1 MAANTGFI
9 QGQDY
14 VLSIMVSTTWTP
26 VAHSTS
32 HTLEQTLETRDRS
45 SKDTGS
51 WKGKVAGLLG
61 WRATSESL
69 ALYDGYSFNDL
80 KTKMDARTKVQV
92 KMSGRAASGG
102 GDDLYTAQAVGDDY
116 YEGYG
121 YITSL
126 SLNAGNA
133 ADATC
138 SCTIEGDGELES
150 KVVAAP
156 GP

>member
-26 VAHSTS
+26 IAHSTS
-32 HTLEQTLETRDRS
+32 HTLEVNMETRDRS
-45 SKDTGS
+45 SKDTGK

-61 WRATSESL
+61 WSATSESL
-69 ALYDGYSFNDL
+69 ALYDGYSFADL
-80 KTKMDARTKVQV
+80 KALMDGRTKVQV
-92 KMSGRAASGG
+92 KLSGRAASVG
-102 GDDLYTAQAVGDDY
+102 GDDLYLPQATGDDY

-138 SCTIEGDGELES
+138 SCTIEGDGELDS
-150 KVVAAP
+150 KTVS
-156 GP
+156 GS